1 MSLKSDLIFHVV
13 SRRKWRDLNKGGYY
27 KPEDFHEKEFVECV
41 TAGDLNSFLNDR
53 FQGRKNLLILVIDL
67 YRLSSRY
74 KKHGETGRVH
84 IMGGVNTDAILDKIR
99 IDCNTDGSF
108 DVEVGDK

>member
-1 MSLKSDLIFHVV
+1 MSLQAELIFHVV

-27 KPEDFHEKEFVECV
+27 KPENFSETEVVECV
-41 TAGDLNSFLNDR
+41 KAQDLNSFLNGQ
-53 FQGRKNLLILVIDL
+53 FHGRKNLLILVIDL
-67 YRLSSRY
+67 FRLSSRY
-74 KKHGETGRVH
+74 KEDPESGRVH

-99 IDCNTDGSF
+99 IDCNRDGSF

>member
-1 MSLKSDLIFHVV
+1 MSLQTDLIFHVV

-27 KPEDFHEKEFVECV
+27 KPENFPEKEVVECV
-41 TAGDLNSFLNDR
+41 TAENLNSFLNDQ
-53 FQGRKNLLILVIDL
+53 FHGRKNLLILVIDL

-74 KKHGETGRVH
+74 KDDPDRGRVH
-84 IMGGVNTDAILDKIR
+84 IMGGVNADAILDKIR
-99 IDCNTDGSF
+99 IDCNKDGRF